1 MLLILIIIAYYL
13 IGLRVAERIGYKDSY
28 EQYIIMC
35 IYPLILTS
43 EGLINLFFYIKDKI
57 MRSSP

>member
-1 MLLILIIIAYYL
+1 MLLILIIIVYYL
-13 IGLRVAERIGYKDSY
+13 IGLRIAERIGYKDSY

-35 IYPLILTS
+35 TYPLILIT

-57 MRSSP
+57 TR